1 MISIYRVPQKKRYPT
16 HVQSF
21 ISVYSQLLQK
31 FNIDV
36 IAKGLGEICAKDGR
50 YNFIN
55 KKVMVVFV
63 RHDFYGRINEYH

>member
-1 MISIYRVPQKKRYPT
+1 MQCINIDYTGCPKNKRYPT

-21 ISVYSQLLQK
+21 ISVYSQLQQN

-36 IAKGLGEICAKDGR
+36 IAKGLGEICVKDGR

-55 KKVMVVFV
+55 KKVW
-63 RHDFYGRINEYH
+63 